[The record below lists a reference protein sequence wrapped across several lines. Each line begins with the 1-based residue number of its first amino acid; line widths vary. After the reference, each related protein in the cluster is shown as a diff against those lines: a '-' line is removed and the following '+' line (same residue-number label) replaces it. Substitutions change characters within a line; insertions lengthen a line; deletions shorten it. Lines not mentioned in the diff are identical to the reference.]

1 MDSYF
6 KNDAPIIALMG
17 KKNKRSS
24 QSCCRN
30 YCSMRKK
37 PRLKYDTS
45 VAIQCEKTARK
56 NSYVSSKLVV
66 TVALFGTKVH
76 D

>member
-45 VAIQCEKTARK
+45 VAIQCEKTGD
-56 NSYVSSKLVV
+56 SV
-66 TVALFGTKVH
+66 TSESFRVKVMLELK
-76 D
+76 